1 MYSILCR
8 RRLLLTT
15 LRYFDEL
22 TTLETNASLMVP
34 SKYSTA
40 TFQVY
45 HKAQDQAPD
54 AEGVHYDP
62 PFWIET

>member
-1 MYSILCR
+1 M
-8 RRLLLTT
+8 
-15 LRYFDEL
+15 
-22 TTLETNASLMVP
+22 TLETNVSLMVP

-62 PFWIET
+62 PFWIEK

>member
-1 MYSILCR
+1 MN
-8 RRLLLTT
+8 
-15 LRYFDEL
+15 DM
-22 TTLETNASLMVP
+22 ETNDSLMIP

-54 AEGVHYDP
+54 AEVVHYDP
-62 PFWIET
+62 PFWIEN